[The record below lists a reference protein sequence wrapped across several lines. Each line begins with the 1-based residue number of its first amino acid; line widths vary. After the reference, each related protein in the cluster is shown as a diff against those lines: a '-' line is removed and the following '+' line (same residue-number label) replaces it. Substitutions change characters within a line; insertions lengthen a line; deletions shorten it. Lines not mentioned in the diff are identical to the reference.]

1 MEPEIILNLWF
12 VRDHRGLLYSLRA
25 RCYVATGSDEEKL
38 AFLRGFATQDYLIA
52 QEFPL
57 PEPSGDTQ
65 IRPMRVTAKPA
76 NENRTQDIDFGRK
89 LSSFRQYEQCLDR
102 R

>member
-1 MEPEIILNLWF
+1 
-12 VRDHRGLLYSLRA
+12 
-25 RCYVATGSDEEKL
+25 
-38 AFLRGFATQDYLIA
+38 
-52 QEFPL
+52 
-57 PEPSGDTQ
+57 
-65 IRPMRVTAKPA
+65 MRVTAKPA